1 MTNSSTCTVGYVR
14 YKTTYTIDSPMEVMR
29 NRMYV
34 AVREGFKIQ
43 HINDDGESQIPV
55 DVGIDA

>member
-1 MTNSSTCTVGYVR
+1 
-14 YKTTYTIDSPMEVMR
+14 
-29 NRMYV
+29 MYV

-43 HINDDGESQIPV
+43 HISDDGESQIPV